1 MMTDIDGILL
11 DKNDPSSLIPELNV
25 SEIEALTKSGV
36 ISGGMIPK
44 VECCLEA
51 LSGGVKNVVILDGR
65 VPHSILM
72 ELLTNE
78 GAGTWIHGGEDKE

>member
-1 MMTDIDGILL
+1 MMTDIDGILR
-11 DKNDPSSLIPELNV
+11 DRNDPSSLISELTTQEV
-25 SEIEALTKSGV
+25 AELTESGV

-51 LSGGVKNVVILDGR
+51 LREGVKNVVILDGR

-78 GAGTWIHGGEDKE
+78 GAGTWIHREDGTI